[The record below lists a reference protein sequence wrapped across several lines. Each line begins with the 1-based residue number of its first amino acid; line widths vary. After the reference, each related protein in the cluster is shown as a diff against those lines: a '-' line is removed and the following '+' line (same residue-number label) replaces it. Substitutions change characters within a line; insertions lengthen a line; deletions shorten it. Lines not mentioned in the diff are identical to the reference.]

1 MSGRSE
7 LATAL
12 KAALPTWQI
21 VSDARELDTVRKP
34 GACVIWTS
42 RRTRPR
48 KLGTDI
54 LQDEVS
60 LWVLSAADA
69 AHLEDDLDQL
79 VEQVMAALEPLE
91 AFSWETAERGQLAEK
106 FDGWKFPITCL
117 NTITTEE

>member
-12 KAALPTWQI
+12 KAALPAWQI
-21 VSDARELDTVRKP
+21 VADARELDIVRKP
-34 GACVIWTS
+34 GACVLWTS

-54 LQDEVS
+54 LQDDVS

-79 VEQVMAALEPLE
+79 TEQVMAALEPLE

-106 FDGWKFPITCL
+106 FDGWKFTITCL